1 MRLIVLGSSS
11 KGNCYLLDSGSQCL
25 MIECGIPFG
34 DVKKALDFDVSR
46 VQGCLV
52 SHEHGDHAR
61 HVLRCAESRIPL
73 YMSEGTRKAIG
84 YEQGSL
90 LRVMD
95 ELGDYRIGDFRV
107 RPFATQHD
115 AAQPFGFLIHH
126 PACGLV
132 LFATDT
138 YYLRYTFAGINNI
151 LIECNYRSDIL
162 SDNVKA
168 GHIPMALS
176 LRTQRS
182 HMEYDTCKA
191 ALLANDLSA
200 VNNIVLIHL
209 SDANS
214 DADAFVRGIRAATGK
229 TVIAA
234 KRGLVIENFD
244 KTPF

>member
-11 KGNCYLLDSGSQCL
+11 KGNCYLLDDGKQCL
-25 MIECGIPFG
+25 MIECGVAFSE
-34 DVKKALDFDVSR
+34 VKQALDFDISR
-46 VQGCLV
+46 VVGCLV
-52 SHEHGDHAR
+52 SHEHGDHAKYASKCL
-61 HVLRCAESRIPL
+61 VSRIPL
-73 YMSEGTRKAIG
+73 YMSDGTRKALGLPENGLVHGMAELASQSIG
-84 YEQGSL
+84 GF
-90 LRVMD
+90 V
-95 ELGDYRIGDFRV
+95 V

-126 PACGLV
+126 PDCGLV

-168 GHIPMALS
+168 GKIPSALS
-176 LRTQRS
+176 SRTVRS
-182 HMEYDTCKA
+182 HMEYDTCRV

-214 DADAFVRGIRAATGK
+214 DAAAFVAGIREATGK
-229 TVIAA
+229 TVTAA
-234 KRGLVIENFD
+234 KRGLVIENFN